1 MVRTVQSMINAG
13 KVKVGVPVAP
23 KAQVSLPT
31 TPKGAAQ
38 GMTGWA
44 GSADGGADMGKDA
57 GQGRPPTTAFAL
69 HPTQATQA
77 KPIPTSPAKPAPA
90 PMVIAVSPARHD
102 THRPSQHAA
111 SAATS
116 TPNIRFQPPSPPQ
129 PSQPS
134 QPSQPPPPPPRAVGL
149 QGDTPAIARP
159 YASDPAEEAQ
169 AAIQEAVA
177 TLRQYPP
184 ADHRALSKCKRRV
197 MAAAS
202 KAEGKVDAGTFRD
215 LKGLQVELTRAISA
229 LQLSNLSRA
238 VVVAGEGMPTTGVAA
253 QGAMTGTA
261 GVAAGHSA
269 AMAGPAHHAPS
280 GGVAAG
286 MSGGPAMSGAWGA
299 ASQGPAAAPAP
310 DPISLSAISAIRAT
324 LSSVAASDGIP
335 ALQAAAPGLVQGYG
349 APVASAALAANLV
362 APVTAP
368 HYAAM
373 ATPHAHSL
381 GPAGSGAAW
390 AMQQAAMQQ
399 QGHLQQGAMMQH
411 GLVQQQ
417 GPLPAKHPHAAAPA
431 PAPAPAS
438 QEEDEDPSECIIC
451 EVGGFCDCKQSWM
464 RLCDSRLTLS
474 TRTCALLCSLH
485 LCKLPSAFQSLT
497 TLALLS
503 SSPGRGGR
511 HHVPAVRSP
520 DLLLKVRQGME
531 AQGRDLPQM
540 QQAHSEDG
548 RRGRLHC

>member
-1 MVRTVQSMINAG
+1 
-13 KVKVGVPVAP
+13 
-23 KAQVSLPT
+23 
-31 TPKGAAQ
+31 
-38 GMTGWA
+38 
-44 GSADGGADMGKDA
+44 
-57 GQGRPPTTAFAL
+57 
-69 HPTQATQA
+69 
-77 KPIPTSPAKPAPA
+77 
-90 PMVIAVSPARHD
+90 
-102 THRPSQHAA
+102 
-111 SAATS
+111 
-116 TPNIRFQPPSPPQ
+116 
-129 PSQPS
+129 
-134 QPSQPPPPPPRAVGL
+134 
-149 QGDTPAIARP
+149 
-159 YASDPAEEAQ
+159 
-169 AAIQEAVA
+169 
-177 TLRQYPP
+177 
-184 ADHRALSKCKRRV
+184 
-197 MAAAS
+197 
-202 KAEGKVDAGTFRD
+202 
-215 LKGLQVELTRAISA
+215 
-229 LQLSNLSRA
+229 
-238 VVVAGEGMPTTGVAA
+238 
-253 QGAMTGTA
+253 
-261 GVAAGHSA
+261 
-269 AMAGPAHHAPS
+269 
-280 GGVAAG
+280 
-286 MSGGPAMSGAWGA
+286 MSGAWGA

-511 HHVPAVRSP
+511 HHVPAVQSP